1 MINLR
6 LLAYVVGLMGFFSN
20 SVFAQDYNLGH
31 LSLNSAENLFRI
43 NSHELLIAKHM
54 IESAQADA
62 VTADQSPNPVLSL
75 GLSNFNLNR
84 NQGNHN
90 PNGSNNISD
99 QTLDFTVQINQ
110 QFERGGKRALRFAS
124 AENGIKASQYDFKD
138 TLRQQKLALDNAYYD
153 LLLAQESEK
162 VQATNVDLFEK
173 TLQVA
178 ELRLKLGD
186 IASSDV
192 ARIRIDMLRGKNDL
206 RQSTANHQ
214 KAQSNVAY
222 LMGRE
227 KEAGNIV
234 ASDTWPSINVSQ
246 DNVDM
251 ANTDS
256 LILDNKLDQRADILA
271 AEARIQQAEQN
282 RLFANALKT
291 RDVGIGLEYQRFP
304 GQEPGVGNNTLGVT
318 LTIPLFANYQ
328 YQGEIARSEV
338 NFNSALEAKEQVRAT
353 AISDLSRAHA
363 DLSASLEKVRRFDDQ
378 MLTEAQK
385 SANATEFSYLHGAI
399 GVTDLLDSR
408 RVLRALQLDAVSAHA
423 DYAKSLAAWQ
433 ASTNIENS
441 P

>member
-1 MINLR
+1 MMNLR
-6 LLAYVVGLMGFFSN
+6 LLAYVIGLISFCSN
-20 SVFAQDYNLGH
+20 SVFAQDYNLGQ

-54 IESAQADA
+54 IEGAQADA

-84 NQGNHN
+84 NQGNTN
-90 PNGSNNISD
+90 PNGSNSLAD

-110 QFERGGKRALRFAS
+110 QFERGGKRALRLAS
-124 AENGIKASQYDFKD
+124 AESGIKASQYDFKD
-138 TLRQQKLALDNAYYD
+138 TLRQQKLALANAYYD
-153 LLLAQESEK
+153 LMLAQESEK

-186 IASSDV
+186 IAFSDV
-192 ARIRIDMLRGKNDL
+192 ARIRVDMLRGKNDL

-214 KAQSNVAY
+214 KAQSNLAY

-234 ASDTWPSINVSQ
+234 ASDSWPSTIVSP
-246 DNVDM
+246 DNVEV

-256 LILDNKLDQRADILA
+256 LSLDNKLDQRADILA

-282 RLFANALKT
+282 RRSANALKT

-304 GQEPGVGNNTLGVT
+304 GQEPGVGNNTLGVL
-318 LTIPLFANYQ
+318 LTIPLFTSYQ
-328 YQGEIARSEV
+328 YQGEIARAEV
-338 NFNSALEAKEQVRAT
+338 NFNSALEAKEQARAT
-353 AISDLSRAHA
+353 AISDMSRAHA
-363 DLSASLEKVRRFDDQ
+363 DLSASLEKVRRFDEQ

-385 SANATEFSYLHGAI
+385 SANATEFAYQHGAI
-399 GVTDLLDSR
+399 GVNDLLDSR

-423 DYAKSLAAWQ
+423 DYAKSLAVWQ
-433 ASTNIENS
+433 ASTNIEKS

>member
-1 MINLR
+1 MMNLR
-6 LLAYVVGLMGFFSN
+6 LLACVIGLISFFSN
-20 SVFAQDYNLGH
+20 SVFAQDYNLGQ

-54 IESAQADA
+54 IEGAQADA

-84 NQGNHN
+84 NQGNTN
-90 PNGSNNISD
+90 SNGSNSLAD

-110 QFERGGKRALRFAS
+110 QFERGGKRALRLAS
-124 AENGIKASQYDFKD
+124 AESGIKASQYDFKD
-138 TLRQQKLALDNAYYD
+138 TLRQQKLALANAYYD
-153 LLLAQESEK
+153 LMLAQESEK

-173 TLQVA
+173 TLQAA

-186 IASSDV
+186 IAFSDV
-192 ARIRIDMLRGKNDL
+192 ARIRVDMLRGKNDL

-214 KAQSNVAY
+214 KAQSNLAY

-234 ASDTWPSINVSQ
+234 ASDSWPSIIVSQ
-246 DNVDM
+246 DNVDV

-256 LILDNKLDQRADILA
+256 LSLDNKLDQRADILA

-282 RLFANALKT
+282 RRSANALKT

-304 GQEPGVGNNTLGVT
+304 GQEPGVGNNTLGVL
-318 LTIPLFANYQ
+318 LTIPLFTSYQ
-328 YQGEIARSEV
+328 YQGEIARAEV
-338 NFNSALEAKEQVRAT
+338 NFNSALEAKEQARAT
-353 AISDLSRAHA
+353 AISDMSRAHA
-363 DLSASLEKVRRFDDQ
+363 DLSASLEKVRRFDEQ

-385 SANATEFSYLHGAI
+385 SANATEFAYLHGAI